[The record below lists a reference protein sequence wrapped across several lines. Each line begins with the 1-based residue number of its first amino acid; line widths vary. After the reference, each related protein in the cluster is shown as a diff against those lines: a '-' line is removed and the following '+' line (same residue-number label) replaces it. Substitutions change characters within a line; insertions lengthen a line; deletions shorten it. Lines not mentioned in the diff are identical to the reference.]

1 MSIVCSVNSLFYR
14 MSGAVGSKQ
23 LNLTIRISIVNIR
36 VLPPKIC
43 GEAEEG
49 TSVLWCLALNLNQ
62 SKVKSLFNLSSLIT
76 YVISGAEAPL
86 RNFKCLAFWGWDT
99 PLGIE
104 KPHRTCAVL
113 NAQANT
119 HNSWPLCSGESYLS
133 RTRFKTSCFNTWKT
147 KSLSVCYRSKN
158 QPSPE
163 PARPPA
169 PRSAPSLRHQWKRFV
184 SSALLLPVSSGLMRA
199 QPGAPE
205 ARAPPSPAPIAA
217 CHVSQP
223 AHLMGGHGS
232 LAPGSLGVF
241 TASGGRPFGK
251 TGSASC
257 CLRLLPGAASVQ
269 TKF

>member
-1 MSIVCSVNSLFYR
+1 
-14 MSGAVGSKQ
+14 MSGALGSKQ

-76 YVISGAEAPL
+76 NVISGAEAPL

-99 PLGIE
+99 PLGID
-104 KPHRTCAVL
+104 KLRRTCALL

-133 RTRFKTSCFNTWKT
+133 RTQFKTSCFNTWKR
-147 KSLSVCYRSKN
+147 KCLSVCYRSKN

-163 PARPPA
+163 PARLHPRPP
-169 PRSAPSLRHQWKRFV
+169 PRSLPACSARWCPSTRAFLGVWKLPVRKCKKAGVSLLPQTKRFPKASPL
-184 SSALLLPVSSGLMRA
+184 SSRWDPRGCAS
-199 QPGAPE
+199 
-205 ARAPPSPAPIAA
+205 
-217 CHVSQP
+217 
-223 AHLMGGHGS
+223 
-232 LAPGSLGVF
+232 SLGLGLPQVWSSF
-241 TASGGRPFGK
+241 LTMGLKGYASFLRVGCFSSSDERCFHGYTFSFLLGGPK
-251 TGSASC
+251 T
-257 CLRLLPGAASVQ
+257 
-269 TKF
+269 K